1 MLLIALGKIRAD
13 VVVVAFAAATVVVVV
28 AKLAIEDHIFA
39 FPFKALVLVT
49 CKKVIG
55 FRMHFV
61 VNEAF

>member
-28 AKLAIEDHIFA
+28 AIEDHIFA

>member
-28 AKLAIEDHIFA
+28 AIKDLILA

>member
-13 VVVVAFAAATVVVVV
+13 VVVVAFAAATVVVV
-28 AKLAIEDHIFA
+28 AKEHHIFA